1 VDQAKSPALA
11 RAAGWLALLGVL
23 ATALSLL
30 PGVFDEVGTASIFG
44 FLVLMAWINS
54 PVVGAAA
61 CVAASRTQSGGLAFL
76 GLELLLILAWLGLM
90 FDSLFTQARST
101 SALAFLTWP
110 LMALPALFSFMVVAY
125 LLGWRARG
133 SWPDPPRAGE

>member
-11 RAAGWLALLGVL
+11 RAAGGLALFGAL

-30 PGVFDEVGTASIFG
+30 PGAFDEADAASLFG
-44 FLVLMAWINS
+44 FLVLMAWINA

-76 GLELLLILAWLGLM
+76 GVQLLLILAWLGLM
-90 FDSLFTQARST
+90 VDSLFTHERST

-110 LMALPALFSFMVVAY
+110 LMALPALFAFMGLAY

-133 SWPDPPRAGE
+133 SWPDPPRVGE